1 METSVPPDTLPRTYK
16 IHCQSV
22 HTTGV
27 TSHAADPASV
37 DLADSPDLA
46 TAIASL
52 RQQAEDDA
60 VKTQT
65 LPTSRSMD

>member
-1 METSVPPDTLPRTYK
+1 
-16 IHCQSV
+16 
-22 HTTGV
+22 
-27 TSHAADPASV
+27 V